1 MGLSLVLLLGLF
13 AAVLGLSYAAFNF
26 VHVRRMEEGT
36 ERMQEIASAIRV
48 GANAFIRY
56 EYRVLAVVVVIVALL
71 LTAVVSWQ
79 TALCFLLGA
88 LMSAMAG
95 MVGMKIATYANVRV
109 SNMARQTG
117 RIEET
122 LRVAF
127 RGGSVMGLCV
137 GSGALLGLMLV
148 YLIFGLGLNLLALE
162 NMVSMPNWLGVEIV
176 PFTMC
181 LSGYALGC
189 SVIAMF
195 NRVGGGIYTKAAD
208 MGADLVGKT
217 EAHIPE
223 DDPRNPA
230 TIADNVGDNVG
241 DVAGLGSDLL
251 ESFVGAIAAAAI
263 LAVHLYLTAQAT
275 GGGISGTLLNR
286 LLLYPALVAAAGLLA
301 CVLSI
306 ALFLGR
312 KLNSDPHRELN
323 RATYL
328 AAGLATA
335 ATLVITLLLF
345 RDLDVSA
352 VSFQAGAIS
361 PWIGTLIGIVA
372 GVLVGALAEYYTS
385 AEFRPTKSLAH
396 VAVEGTALTITQGLA
411 LGMKSCMA
419 PCMILGVG
427 IIGAYSVAGLYGVAM
442 AAVGMLSFVTMTVSV
457 DTYGPI
463 SDNAGGIAEM
473 SGLGEE
479 VRNITDT
486 LDSVGNTTAAI
497 GKGFAIGSGGL
508 AALSLMVSY
517 LYSYNDPATPL
528 LLNLIDPVTLA
539 GAVIGG
545 ALPFLFSGMLIESV
559 TKAAR
564 KMVEEV
570 RRQFR
575 EIPGILDGT
584 EKPDYRTCV
593 EISSRGA
600 LGEMKVPALLAILVP
615 VIAGF
620 LLGPEFVGGILI
632 GSTIC
637 SIMLAILT
645 GNAGGAWDNGK
656 KYIETGAIEGH
667 GKGSE
672 AHSSAVIGDTVG
684 DPLKDTVGPCLDIF
698 IKIMSTV
705 ALIAV
710 AVFDRFNLLEWIRSL
725 F

>member
-1 MGLSLVLLLGLF
+1 MSLLLILGLF
-13 AAVLGLSYAAFNF
+13 AAVLGLAYAAFNF
-26 VHVRRMEEGT
+26 THVRRMEEGT

-71 LTAVVSWQ
+71 LTAFVSYQ

-148 YLIFGLGLNLLALE
+148 YLIFGLGLNLLSLE
-162 NMVSMPNWLGVEIV
+162 NMVSTPNWLGVEIV

-328 AAGLATA
+328 AAGLTTA

-345 RDLDVSA
+345 RGLDVSA

-385 AEFRPTKSLAH
+385 AEFRPTRSLAH

-479 VRNITDT
+479 VRSITDT

-575 EIPGILDGT
+575 EMPGILDGT

>member
-1 MGLSLVLLLGLF
+1 MSLLLIIGLF
-13 AAVLGLSYAAFNF
+13 AAVLGLAYAAFNF
-26 VHVRRMEEGT
+26 THVRRMEEGT

-162 NMVSMPNWLGVEIV
+162 NMVSTPNWLGVEIV

-328 AAGLATA
+328 AAGLTTA

-345 RDLDVSA
+345 RGLDVSA

-385 AEFRPTKSLAH
+385 AEFRPTKWLAH

-479 VRNITDT
+479 VRSITDT

>member
-1 MGLSLVLLLGLF
+1 M
-13 AAVLGLSYAAFNF
+13 
-26 VHVRRMEEGT
+26 
-36 ERMQEIASAIRV
+36 
-48 GANAFIRY
+48 
-56 EYRVLAVVVVIVALL
+56 
-71 LTAVVSWQ
+71 

-162 NMVSMPNWLGVEIV
+162 NMVSTPNWLGVEIV

-301 CVLSI
+301 CMISI
-306 ALFLGR
+306 AMFLGR

-328 AAGLATA
+328 SAGLTTA

-345 RDLDVSA
+345 RGLDVSA
-352 VSFQAGAIS
+352 VSFQAGVIS

-385 AEFRPTKSLAH
+385 AEFRPTRSLAH

-479 VRNITDT
+479 VRSITDT

>member
-1 MGLSLVLLLGLF
+1 MSLLLILGLF
-13 AAVLGLSYAAFNF
+13 AAVLGLAYAAFNF
-26 VHVRRMEEGT
+26 THVRRMEEGT

-162 NMVSMPNWLGVEIV
+162 NMVSTPNWLGVEIV

-328 AAGLATA
+328 AAGLTTA

-345 RDLDVSA
+345 RGLDVSA

-385 AEFRPTKSLAH
+385 AEFRPTKWLAH

-479 VRNITDT
+479 VRSITDT